1 MGSFRGTHGE
11 REPITGVEGRTPS
24 GVPGQSPWSGGQG
37 AKPPE
42 AESFLALG
50 RATDRANLYTLC
62 SILSNPLQL
71 YGSWLGGAE
80 FPTRRGQAPLLP
92 PLCPPLSPAL
102 PTGMWYDIKGHQW
115 ESFHIQFASIMPEL

>member
-1 MGSFRGTHGE
+1 MSGRDQNESQRRRKSTGTKGAMGSFRGTHGE
-11 REPITGVEGRTPS
+11 REPITGVEGRAPS

-80 FPTRRGQAPLLP
+80 FPTGASP
-92 PLCPPLSPAL
+92 P
-102 PTGMWYDIKGHQW
+102 
-115 ESFHIQFASIMPEL
+115 